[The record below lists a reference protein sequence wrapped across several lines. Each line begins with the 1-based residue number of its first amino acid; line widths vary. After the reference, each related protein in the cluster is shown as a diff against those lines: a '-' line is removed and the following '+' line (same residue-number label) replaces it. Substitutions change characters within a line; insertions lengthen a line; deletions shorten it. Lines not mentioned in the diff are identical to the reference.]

1 MALRLKGLNYKNL
14 NVLKRLIFVCIGYTT
29 KLYIVH
35 FAVLSALIKYILLDG
50 LVCRITEYFHEL
62 CRILTSLQ
70 GESNYKQQ
78 VKILSDSTRRNI

>member
-14 NVLKRLIFVCIGYTT
+14 NVLKRLILVCIGYTT
-29 KLYIVH
+29 KLYIVY
-35 FAVLSALIKYILLDG
+35 FAVLSELIKYILLDG
-50 LVCRITEYFHEL
+50 LVCRITENHEL